1 MCNSSWK
8 NPNDL
13 ILVLRCTTLEFAK
26 DLVNLGQI
34 KFSTPKSWE
43 QYGKQGRGDIYEG
56 KASSYFL
63 PKTELTLSVCCRI
76 ALPLRALRLN
86 GKTP

>member
-56 KASSYFL
+56 TLAYSSNMKSL
-63 PKTELTLSVCCRI
+63 LQSIP
-76 ALPLRALRLN
+76 
-86 GKTP
+86 TPVLMNYQIEF

>member
-43 QYGKQGRGDIYEG
+43 QYGKQGRG
-56 KASSYFL
+56 
-63 PKTELTLSVCCRI
+63 
-76 ALPLRALRLN
+76 
-86 GKTP
+86 

>member
-56 KASSYFL
+56 
-63 PKTELTLSVCCRI
+63 TLIDFIFVCI
-76 ALPLRALRLN
+76 EQHPYIVKIPHS
-86 GKTP
+86 GV